1 VKTDPRRFLVIAKTQ
16 GVVRGSMIVS
26 GENNVPAAK
35 AKLGL
40 THLGSDD
47 IREFPLAARLRLVWS
62 APATTK
68 AASGG
73 GA

>member
-1 VKTDPRRFLVIAKTQ
+1 VKTDPRRYVVIARTR
-16 GVVRGSMIVS
+16 GVVRGSMTVT
-26 GENNVPAAK
+26 GANNVPAAK
-35 AKLGL
+35 AHLGL

-47 IREFPLAARLRLVWS
+47 IREFPLGVRLRLVWS
-62 APATTK
+62 APAATK